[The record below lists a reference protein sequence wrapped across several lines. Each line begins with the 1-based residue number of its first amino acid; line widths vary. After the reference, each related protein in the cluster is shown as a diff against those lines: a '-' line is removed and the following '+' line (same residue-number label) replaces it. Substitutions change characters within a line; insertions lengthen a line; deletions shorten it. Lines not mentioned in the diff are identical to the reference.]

1 MVLTSDFFL
10 CFVIFVL
17 SKPAMSIDLP
27 NFNVFDIFGK
37 SREMRQA
44 ILKRYSGQRVQND
57 SILMVYFHDQT
68 VAVAEL
74 GPKKLL
80 LNCELIEV

>member
-1 MVLTSDFFL
+1 MVLTGAFFV
-10 CFVIFVL
+10 CVVICVVYR
-17 SKPAMSIDLP
+17 PAMSIDLP
-27 NFNVFDIFGK
+27 SFNVFEIFGK
-37 SREMRQA
+37 SRESRQTA
-44 ILKRYSGQRVQND
+44 LKKYSGERVRND